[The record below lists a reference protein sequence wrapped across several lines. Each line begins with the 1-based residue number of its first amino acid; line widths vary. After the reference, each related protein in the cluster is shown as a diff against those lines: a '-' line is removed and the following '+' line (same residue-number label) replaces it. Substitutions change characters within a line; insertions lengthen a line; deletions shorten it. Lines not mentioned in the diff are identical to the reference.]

1 MRRRVGLGRA
11 QHPHHVAAGDL
22 LEVGLRIAAPGDG
35 TGTPTV
41 ENEAVEEP
49 AAAAEP
55 VTD

>member
-1 MRRRVGLGRA
+1 M
-11 QHPHHVAAGDL
+11 DE
-22 LEVGLRIAAPGDG
+22 LETAAPGDG
-35 TGTPTV
+35 TGTPTF